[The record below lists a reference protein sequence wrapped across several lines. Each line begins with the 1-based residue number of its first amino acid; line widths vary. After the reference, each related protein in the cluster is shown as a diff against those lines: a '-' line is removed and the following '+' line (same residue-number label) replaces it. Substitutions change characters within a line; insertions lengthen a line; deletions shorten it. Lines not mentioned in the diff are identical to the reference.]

1 MENQVTVVVAADGR
15 ILHKEQN
22 GVFRRSNGQNK
33 LVALLDFSSE
43 YVVKV
48 NFLRPDGVK
57 PKSQYMAYT
66 DKRDYDGKSYSAYEY
81 VMKEFQLDAT
91 GQLVVSLNMQNGST
105 VATSGDFII
114 DVEASESSYDDVAP
128 TDPNQFDETVQ
139 SLMQTD
145 AKLLDRTANVP
156 NLVASIQKVAP
167 NAITY
172 TDNSG
177 VESAPIVI
185 EGGETAPIPVN
196 AASTIQIPQGAWQP
210 AEDGQTVTG
219 YKYIVTAGLHGQMR
233 DGATANDLW
242 VSFDEADSAA
252 FRGAYEDYTVDTA
265 GNITISVTQPIAMT
279 VRVWNG
285 KGLVDEAARADIAA
299 ETARAEAAE
308 AQLQKNIDAE
318 TARAESVENGLQQQI
333 DHIEDSGYDRT
344 AREMIAAETERAE
357 TAETQLQQNID
368 AEKMR
373 AEAAAEQ
380 LQERLQEQIDDLETS
395 KVDVS
400 GGTMNDKLVVKGNN
414 FPHVQVLNTVE
425 GLSGYFEQSGGS
437 LDIIARDAE
446 GENLSYISLEDGIVR
461 SHAALYENDQRVYS
475 PNNPPPAGEVSS
487 VNGQTGAV
495 TITPENIG
503 AATSAAVQSAQN
515 TADSALTK
523 ANDALPLSGGTMTGA
538 INVPYDNNLISH
550 ENRFNFVTG
559 VDFTR
564 HDDLVINYN
573 GVGVPFDKYVFY
585 NGAGELAQV
594 RAREFYEYGQRV
606 YSPNNPLG
614 FSLHDNR
621 QEWGNQIGAF
631 ITGFSDT
638 TGGSI
643 AFRRDN
649 PVNGQMSMIIDGT
662 VYVNEGNDEV
672 YSPNNRPYSTKELY
686 SERSI
691 STGFKTL
698 KDSVKNYDIIL
709 IQVRPDSGHA
719 GAATAISANK
729 SATYYNGN
737 YLGVGTDSYVVLF
750 FEDYDRIKIVDV
762 RYIMQLDIVGIKIG

>member
-15 ILHKEQN
+15 IIHKEQN
-22 GVFRRSNGQNK
+22 GVFQRSNGQNK

-196 AASTIQIPQGAWQP
+196 AASTIQIPQDAWQP
-210 AEDGQTVTG
+210 AESGQTVTG
-219 YKYIVTAGLHGQMR
+219 YRYIVTAGLHGQMR

-285 KGLVDEAARADIAA
+285 KGLVDEVARADIAA

-357 TAETQLQQNID
+357 AAEAQLQQNID

-380 LQERLQEQIDDLETS
+380 LQERLQEQIDDLETT

-475 PNNPPPAGEVSS
+475 ATGRRSLVRQRSDGRGRDHAGEYR
-487 VNGQTGAV
+487 GG
-495 TITPENIG
+495 NIG
-503 AATSAAVQSAQN
+503 GSA
-515 TADSALTK
+515 
-523 ANDALPLSGGTMTGA
+523 G
-538 INVPYDNNLISH
+538 
-550 ENRFNFVTG
+550 
-559 VDFTR
+559 
-564 HDDLVINYN
+564 
-573 GVGVPFDKYVFY
+573 
-585 NGAGELAQV
+585 
-594 RAREFYEYGQRV
+594 
-606 YSPNNPLG
+606 
-614 FSLHDNR
+614 
-621 QEWGNQIGAF
+621 
-631 ITGFSDT
+631 
-638 TGGSI
+638 
-643 AFRRDN
+643 
-649 PVNGQMSMIIDGT
+649 
-662 VYVNEGNDEV
+662 
-672 YSPNNRPYSTKELY
+672 STKY
-686 SERSI
+686 C
-691 STGFKTL
+691 G
-698 KDSVKNYDIIL
+698 
-709 IQVRPDSGHA
+709 
-719 GAATAISANK
+719 
-729 SATYYNGN
+729 
-737 YLGVGTDSYVVLF
+737 
-750 FEDYDRIKIVDV
+750 
-762 RYIMQLDIVGIKIG
+762 

>member
-1 MENQVTVVVAADGR
+1 M
-15 ILHKEQN
+15 
-22 GVFRRSNGQNK
+22 
-33 LVALLDFSSE
+33 
-43 YVVKV
+43 
-48 NFLRPDGVK
+48 
-57 PKSQYMAYT
+57 
-66 DKRDYDGKSYSAYEY
+66 
-81 VMKEFQLDAT
+81 
-91 GQLVVSLNMQNGST
+91 
-105 VATSGDFII
+105 
-114 DVEASESSYDDVAP
+114 
-128 TDPNQFDETVQ
+128 
-139 SLMQTD
+139 
-145 AKLLDRTANVP
+145 
-156 NLVASIQKVAP
+156 
-167 NAITY
+167 
-172 TDNSG
+172 
-177 VESAPIVI
+177 
-185 EGGETAPIPVN
+185 N
-196 AASTIQIPQGAWQP
+196 AASTIQIPQDAWQP
-210 AEDGQTVTG
+210 AESGQTVTG
-219 YKYIVTAGLHGQMR
+219 YRYIVTAGLHGQMR

-285 KGLVDEAARADIAA
+285 KGLVDEVARADIAA

-357 TAETQLQQNID
+357 AAEAQLQQNID

-380 LQERLQEQIDDLETS
+380 LQERLQEQIDDLETT

-495 TITPENIG
+495 EITPENIG
-503 AATSAAVQSAQN
+503 AATSAAVQAAQN

-523 ANDALPLSGGTMTGA
+523 ANDALPLSGGTMTGGLGVQTIA
-538 INVPYDNNLISH
+538 QDGTGHIIVDRNAHVYD
-550 ENRFNFVTG
+550 T
-559 VDFTR
+559 
-564 HDDLVINYN
+564 
-573 GVGVPFDKYVFY
+573 
-585 NGAGELAQV
+585 
-594 RAREFYEYGQRV
+594 GQRV
-606 YSPNNPLG
+606 YSPNNRQPTADIPTG
-614 FSLHDNR
+614 FDSMSSTWG
-621 QEWGNQIGAF
+621 WGNQ
-631 ITGFSDT
+631 TGSPVTSWNDV
-638 TGGSI
+638 TGGSV
-643 AFRRDN
+643 AWRRDN
-649 PVNGQMSMIIDGT
+649 PQGGRLSMIIDGT

-672 YSPNNRPYSTKELY
+672 YSPNNIPVVYYQINSGSGNTTIELP
-686 SERSI
+686 SI
-691 STGFKTL
+691 DIGRTALVSV
-698 KDSVKNYDIIL
+698 DSFNSVGVSKN
-709 IQVRPDSGHA
+709 V
-719 GAATAISANK
+719 
-729 SATYYNGN
+729 
-737 YLGVGTDSYVVLF
+737 
-750 FEDYDRIKIVDV
+750 
-762 RYIMQLDIVGIKIG
+762 KIGGSGSYKYFRHNFHDASTDKSGSVGVTAAGNIFLAFNNPNRYNNYVMIIYTRIS

>member
-15 ILHKEQN
+15 IIHKEQN
-22 GVFRRSNGQNK
+22 GVFQRSNGQNK

-196 AASTIQIPQGAWQP
+196 AASVVKIPRDAWQP
-210 AEDGQTVTG
+210 VYEADGMTVAG
-219 YKYIVTAGLHGQMR
+219 YRYIVTAGLHGQMR

-285 KGLVDEAARADIAA
+285 KGLVDEVARADIAA
-299 ETARAEAAE
+299 ETARA
-308 AQLQKNIDAE
+308 QS
-318 TARAESVENGLQQQI
+318 AESDLQAQI

-357 TAETQLQQNID
+357 AAETQLQQNID

-380 LQERLQEQIDDLETS
+380 LQERLQEQIDDLETT

-475 PNNPPPAGEVSS
+475 PNNPPPTGEVSS

-495 TITPENIG
+495 EITPENIG
-503 AATSAAVQSAQN
+503 AVNKSGDTLEGAFKLDGFLSSPDWNSQIRILPVVDYEEIDPTHTTEVYLKELLKWICRNYPNSEHNIWIGNARPNSVGCCIIGIYNTSDVNNEGLPRHSN
-515 TADSALTK
+515 GLFRSINADLWTFYTQDYNYGYSV
-523 ANDALPLSGGTMTGA
+523 NSNALPLSGGTLTG
-538 INVPYDNNLISH
+538 
-550 ENRFNFVTG
+550 
-559 VDFTR
+559 
-564 HDDLVINYN
+564 DLKV
-573 GVGVPFDKYVFY
+573 
-585 NGAGELAQV
+585 
-594 RAREFYEYGQRV
+594 
-606 YSPNNPLG
+606 
-614 FSLHDNR
+614 
-621 QEWGNQIGAF
+621 
-631 ITGFSDT
+631 
-638 TGGSI
+638 
-643 AFRRDN
+643 
-649 PVNGQMSMIIDGT
+649 
-662 VYVNEGNDEV
+662 
-672 YSPNNRPYSTKELY
+672 
-686 SERSI
+686 
-691 STGFKTL
+691 
-698 KDSVKNYDIIL
+698 
-709 IQVRPDSGHA
+709 
-719 GAATAISANK
+719 
-729 SATYYNGN
+729 
-737 YLGVGTDSYVVLF
+737 
-750 FEDYDRIKIVDV
+750 
-762 RYIMQLDIVGIKIG
+762 